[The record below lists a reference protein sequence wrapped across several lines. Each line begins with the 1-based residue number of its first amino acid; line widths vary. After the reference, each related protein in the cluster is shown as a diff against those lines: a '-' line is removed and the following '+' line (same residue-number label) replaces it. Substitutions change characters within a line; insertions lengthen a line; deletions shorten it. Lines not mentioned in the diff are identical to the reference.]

1 MNPSRPERP
10 EMARPEVT
18 DSAVPGATVVDVDV
32 AEAARLAAA
41 GLALLVDVREDD
53 EWAAGH
59 APPAVH
65 VPLGRLPQT
74 PLPRDRPVLA
84 ICQSGNRSA
93 RAAALLLARGVD
105 ARNVAGGM
113 QAWQA
118 AGLAVATGDRP
129 PGTAP

>member
-1 MNPSRPERP
+1 M
-10 EMARPEVT
+10 
-18 DSAVPGATVVDVDV
+18 PGAIVDEVDV
-32 AEAARLAAA
+32 AEAARLADA

-65 VPLGRLPQT
+65 GPLGRLPQT
-74 PLPRDRPVLA
+74 PLSGDLPVLA
-84 ICQSGNRSA
+84 ICRSGNRSA
-93 RAAALLLARGVD
+93 KAAGLLLARGVQ

-118 AGLAVATGDRP
+118 AGLAVATGDGP